1 MTEGGSDQEIER
13 TDGPTGGRYQLSIDG
28 HVAEM
33 TFSRS
38 SAKLIIIDHT
48 GVPEALRGQGIGER
62 LVARAVADARS
73 GGFKIFPLCTFAAA
87 QFRRHEDF
95 RDVLSR

>member
-1 MTEGGSDQEIER
+1 MSETGEDASIER
-13 TDGPTGGRYQLSIDG
+13 TEGPTGGRYKLDTNGEI
-28 HVAEM
+28 AEM
-33 TFSRS
+33 TFSRA

-48 GVPEALRGQGIGER
+48 GVPEPLRGQGIGER

-73 GGFKIFPLCTFAAA
+73 EGFKIVPLCTFAAA